1 MTYVGQRLADAGYA
15 LGWSVVKRL
24 PEPVARGLFRR
35 IADITWRRRGGSVRQ
50 LEANLARVLG
60 PEASPERIR
69 EVSRMSMRSYLRYYQ
84 EAFRLPVWDR
94 ESVIARMDCDLSPL
108 DVCLARGRGA
118 VFALPHTGN
127 WDHAGAWLALQGYAF
142 TTVAERLKPESLY
155 KRFLDYR
162 ESLGMEVLPL
172 TGGDGNPFGTLAR
185 RLRANGLLCL
195 LSDRDLT
202 AAGVPVTFFD
212 EPTRM
217 AAGPAALAVQT
228 GAALIP
234 VTLAWDGPILR
245 ATLHAEVEQPAEGTR
260 REKIA
265 AMTQSVADAYATG
278 IAKAPQDWHMLQ
290 PLWLADLDESRLAPI
305 GHGEAQ

>member
-1 MTYVGQRLADAGYA
+1 MTDVGQRLADAGYA
-15 LGWSVVKRL
+15 LGWSVVRRL
-24 PEPVARGLFRR
+24 PEPVARGLFRC
-35 IADITWRRRGGSVRQ
+35 IADAAWRKRGGSVRQ

-60 PEASPERIR
+60 ADASSARVR
-69 EVSRMSMRSYLRYYQ
+69 EVSRAGMRSYLRYYQ

-94 ESVIARMDCDLSPL
+94 KTVHARMDCDLSPL
-108 DVCLARGRGA
+108 DKCLERGKGA

-127 WDHAGAWLALQGYAF
+127 WDHAGAWLALQGYPF

-172 TGGDGNPFGTLAR
+172 TGGDGNTFGTLAR

-202 AAGVPVTFFD
+202 AAGVPVTFFG

-245 ATLHAEVEQPAEGTR
+245 ATLHAEVEAPAAGTR

-265 AMTQSVADAYATG
+265 VMTQAVADAYAAG

-290 PLWLADLDESRLAPI
+290 PLWLADLDERRLAPI

>member
-1 MTYVGQRLADAGYA
+1 MTDLGQRLADTGYA

-24 PEPVARGLFRR
+24 PEPVATAIFRR
-35 IADITWRRRGGSVRQ
+35 IADAVWRKRGGGVRQ
-50 LEANLARVLG
+50 LEANLRRVLG
-60 PEASPERIR
+60 PDATPERIR
-69 EVSRMSMRSYLRYYQ
+69 EVSRLSMRSYLRYYQ

-94 ESVIARMDCDLSPL
+94 ETVLNRMVCDLTLL
-108 DVCLARGRGA
+108 DECSKRGKGA
-118 VFALPHTGN
+118 IFALPHTAN
-127 WDHAGAWLALQGYAF
+127 WDHAGAWVTLKGYPF

-172 TGGDGNPFGTLAR
+172 TGGEGSTFGTLAR
-185 RLRANGLLCL
+185 RLREGRLLCL

-202 AAGVPVTFFD
+202 AAGVPVTFFG

-234 VTLAWDGPILR
+234 VTLAFDGKVLR
-245 ATLHAEVEQPAEGTR
+245 GTLHPEIEVPAEGTR

-265 AMTQSVADAYATG
+265 AMTQSVADAYAAG
-278 IAKAPQDWHMLQ
+278 IAASPQDWHMLQ
-290 PLWLADLDESRLAPI
+290 PLWLADLDERRLARI

>member
-1 MTYVGQRLADAGYA
+1 MTEVGQRLADTGYA

-24 PEPVARGLFRR
+24 PEPVATAIFRR
-35 IADITWRRRGGSVRQ
+35 IADAVWRKRGKGVLQ
-50 LEANLARVLG
+50 LEANLSRVLG
-60 PEASPERIR
+60 PEATPERVR
-69 EVSRMSMRSYLRYYQ
+69 ALSRMSVRSYLRYYQ

-94 ESVIARMDCDLSPL
+94 ETVLARMECDLTLL
-108 DVCLARGRGA
+108 DKCSARGKG
-118 VFALPHTGN
+118 VIFALPHMGN
-127 WDHAGAWLALQGYAF
+127 WDHAGAWITLKGYPF

-172 TGGDGNPFGTLAR
+172 TGGDGNTFGTLAR
-185 RLRANGLLCL
+185 RLREGRLLCL

-202 AAGVPVTFFD
+202 AGGVPVSFFG

-234 VTLAWDGPILR
+234 VTLAWDGTVMR
-245 ATLHAEVEQPAEGTR
+245 GTLHPEIEVPAEGTR

-265 AMTQSVADAYATG
+265 IMTQQVADAYAR
-278 IAKAPQDWHMLQ
+278 AVARDPQDWHMLQ
-290 PLWLADLDESRLAPI
+290 PLWLADLDAGRLARI
-305 GHGEAQ
+305 GEAK

>member
-1 MTYVGQRLADAGYA
+1 MTEVGQRLADTGYA

-24 PEPVARGLFRR
+24 PEPVATAIFRR
-35 IADITWRRRGGSVRQ
+35 IADAVWRKRGKGVLQ
-50 LEANLARVLG
+50 LEANLSRVLG
-60 PEASPERIR
+60 PEATPERVR
-69 EVSRMSMRSYLRYYQ
+69 ALSRMSMRSYLRYYQ

-94 ESVIARMDCDLSPL
+94 ETVLARMECDLTLL
-108 DVCLARGRGA
+108 DKCSARGKG
-118 VFALPHTGN
+118 VIFALPHMGN
-127 WDHAGAWLALQGYAF
+127 WDHAGAWITLKGYPF

-172 TGGDGNPFGTLAR
+172 TGGDGSTFGTLAR
-185 RLRANGLLCL
+185 RLREGRLLCL

-202 AAGVPVTFFD
+202 AGGVPVSFFG

-234 VTLAWDGPILR
+234 VTLAWDGTVMR
-245 ATLHAEVEQPAEGTR
+245 GTLHPEIEVPAEGTR

-265 AMTQSVADAYATG
+265 TMTQQVADAYARG
-278 IAKAPQDWHMLQ
+278 VAGDPQDWHMLQ
-290 PLWLADLDESRLAPI
+290 PLWLADLDAGRLARI
-305 GHGEAQ
+305 GEAK

>member
-1 MTYVGQRLADAGYA
+1 MTGLGQRLADSGYA

-24 PEPVARGLFRR
+24 PEPVATAVFRR
-35 IADITWRRRGGSVRQ
+35 IADIVWRRRGGSVHQ
-50 LEANLARVLG
+50 LEANLGRVLG
-60 PEASPERIR
+60 PDATPERIR
-69 EVSRMSMRSYLRYYQ
+69 QVSRASMRSYLRYYQ

-94 ESVIARMDCDLSPL
+94 ETVLTRMECDLTLL
-108 DVCLARGRGA
+108 DKCSTRGKG
-118 VFALPHTGN
+118 VIFALPHMGN
-127 WDHAGAWLALQGYAF
+127 WDHAGAWITLKGYPF

-172 TGGDGNPFGTLAR
+172 TGGDGNTFGTLAR
-185 RLRANGLLCL
+185 RLREGRLLCL

-202 AAGVPVTFFD
+202 AGGVPVTFFG

-234 VTLAWDGPILR
+234 VTLAWDGKVMR
-245 ATLHAEVEQPAEGTR
+245 GTLHPEIEVPAEGSR
-260 REKIA
+260 REKVA
-265 AMTQSVADAYATG
+265 AMTQAVADAYARA
-278 IAKAPQDWHMLQ
+278 IARDPQDWHMLQ
-290 PLWLADLDESRLAPI
+290 PLWLADLDARRLARI
-305 GHGEAQ
+305 GHGGAQ